1 MKSVNKIFMAM
12 VLSLYSI
19 VSFAQIKNA
28 KTETV
33 HIYGE
38 CDMCRARIAKAGNV
52 KNIAL
57 VNWDEKTKKAEITY
71 DSEKTNTDEILKRVA
86 LAGHDNEKFLAPDDA
101 YAKLHGCCQYERT
114 LKAYVSQEQ
123 QKSSVPDE
131 HTGHHAT
138 QASKAEPAQDIP
150 QLKQVFDYYFALKDA
165 LVKTDGNTA
174 KTKATELSKAIKAV
188 DVAKLSVEERT
199 IWEKYVKDFGASVDK
214 IIAAK
219 DISGQRK
226 SFSEISRAVYDLAK
240 VSKQDSPV
248 YYQHCPMFNGGANWL
263 SKENTVK
270 NPYYGSQ
277 MLTCGSVVETIK

>member
-12 VLSLYSI
+12 ALSLYSV

-38 CDMCRARIAKAGNV
+38 CGMCRARIAKAGNIKKV
-52 KNIAL
+52 AL
-57 VNWDEKTKKAEITY
+57 VNWDENTKKAEITY
-71 DSEKTNTDEILKRVA
+71 DSEKTNTDEILKRIA

-101 YAKLHGCCQYERT
+101 YAKLHGCCQYQRT
-114 LKAYVSQEQ
+114 LKDYVSQEQ

-131 HTGHHAT
+131 HLGHHT
-138 QASKAEPAQDIP
+138 AQSNSMESAQEIP
-150 QLKQVFDYYFALKDA
+150 QLKQVFDHYFALKDA
-165 LVKTDGNTA
+165 LVKTDGNMA
-174 KTKATELSKAIKAV
+174 KAKATDLSKAIKAV
-188 DVAKLSVEERT
+188 DVAKLNAEERA
-199 IWEKYVKDFGASVDK
+199 IWENYVKDFGASVDK

-226 SFSEISRAVYDLAK
+226 SFSELSKPVYELAK

>member
-1 MKSVNKIFMAM
+1 MAM
-12 VLSLYSI
+12 VLSLYSV

-28 KTETV
+28 KTETL

-38 CDMCRARIAKAGNV
+38 CEMCRARIAKAGNV

-71 DSEKTNTDEILKRVA
+71 DSEKTNTDEILKRIA

-114 LKAYVSQEQ
+114 LKAYVNKEQ
-123 QKSSVPDE
+123 QKASVPDE
-131 HTGHHAT
+131 HIGHHAN
-138 QASKAEPAQDIP
+138 QGSNAEPAQDIP
-150 QLKQVFDYYFALKDA
+150 QLKQVFDHYFSLKDA

-174 KTKATELSKAIKAV
+174 KTNATELSKAIKAV
-188 DVAKLSVEERT
+188 DIAKLSAEERT

-226 SFSEISRAVYDLAK
+226 SFSELSKTVYELAK

-277 MLTCGSVVETIK
+277 MLTCGSIVETIK